1 MKTPTEKENKEFST
15 YLIIAL
21 VSGFIGFALGVAM
34 TILIT
39 A

>member
-21 VSGFIGFALGVAM
+21 VCLFVGGVFGFCFGI
-34 TILIT
+34 TI
-39 A
+39 